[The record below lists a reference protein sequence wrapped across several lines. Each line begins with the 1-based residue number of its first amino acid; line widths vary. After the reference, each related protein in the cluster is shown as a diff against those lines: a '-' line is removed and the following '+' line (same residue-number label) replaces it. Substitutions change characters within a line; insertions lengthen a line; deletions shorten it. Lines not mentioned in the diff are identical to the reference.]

1 MTIHARTRPKTRRS
15 FIKETVAYG
24 AGYLALSSFKALG
37 ANDQVRIGI
46 MGGGGRARELLDF
59 LLPGPERFWAGLR
72 QCKIKTVTGAQV
84 VAIADVYEPNLEQT
98 AAKVGAETRKYHDYR
113 TLLDQTDI
121 DAVIIASPEHWHK
134 QMLLD
139 ALAAGKDVY
148 LEKPATHKLEEGPV
162 EIQAV
167 EKSGRIVQTGM
178 QHRSWDHYVQGKE
191 IVDSGALGT
200 VRMVES
206 YWFLDYLPALGMF
219 QRMKIDVSKLDW
231 KAWLGSAP
239 DQPFTDLKF
248 RMWRYFWDFG
258 GGSFNDLLT
267 HAIDTIQWYM
277 GSPAPASAIATGYS
291 YDFGWECPTTL
302 SCTLEYP
309 KGFLVNYIGN
319 HSNGMDFGSIVFY
332 GSKATLEVSRAALAL
347 YEDPGR
353 FWYNTGSRRWR
364 PEPKVYLESEYEGTS
379 GNLQRWLDCIR
390 SRRTPNANI
399 RIGVEAART
408 AHLANAALRSGKKAI
423 WDEQGQR
430 LAG

>member
-1 MTIHARTRPKTRRS
+1 MAIQPHARNKTRRA
-15 FIKETVAYG
+15 FIQDTFKYG

-37 ANDQVRIGI
+37 ANDRIRIGI
-46 MGGGGRARELLDF
+46 IGGGGRSRELLDF
-59 LLPGPERFWAGLR
+59 LLPGPERFWAGLP
-72 QCKIKTVTGAQV
+72 QCKIKTVSGAEV
-84 VAIADVYEPNLEQT
+84 VAVADVYEPNLDQT
-98 AAKVGAETRKYHDYR
+98 AAKVGAGTRKFRDYR
-113 TLLDQTDI
+113 TLLDQSDI

-139 ALAAGKDVY
+139 AVVAGKDVY
-148 LEKPATHKLEEGPV
+148 LEKPATHRLEEGPE
-162 EIQAV
+162 EIRAV

-178 QHRSWDHYVQGKE
+178 QHRSWEHYLQGKQ
-191 IVDSGALGT
+191 IVHSGALGT

-206 YWFLDYLPALGMF
+206 YWFLDYSGAVEMF
-219 QRMKIDVSKLDW
+219 RRMTMDVSKLDW
-231 KAWLGSAP
+231 KAWLGPAP
-239 DQPFTDLKF
+239 NQPFTEMKF

-277 GSPAPASAIATGYS
+277 DSPTPTSAIATGNS

-332 GSKATLEVSRAALAL
+332 GSKATLEISRAALAV

-353 FWYNTGSRRWR
+353 FFYNTGSRRWR
-364 PEPKVYLESEYEGTS
+364 PEPKVYVESEYEGTS
-379 GNLQRWLDCIR
+379 GNLQRWLDSIR
-390 SRRTPNANI
+390 SRQTSNANI
-399 RIGVEAART
+399 RIGVEASRA
-408 AHLANAALRSGKKAI
+408 AHIANAALRSGKKAA
-423 WDEQGQR
+423 WDEGQQK
-430 LAG
+430 LVA